1 MNNYI
6 FSQDPLLFQRPTQ
19 QPLDDERLRIQLEQ
33 AMQQYQNL
41 QQPPQKPQKDYLGEL
56 DDMIKNLDENTSELL
71 LNDTEYVTLNA
82 AVQQIIQEELMK
94 SVRWK
99 INSNPD
105 AIQKIDRLKEIIYS
119 TSKEIEM
126 EEKRNMIE
134 LNDYIKNYS
143 NITFDEYKRLK
154 AGPQKNIES

>member
-6 FSQDPLLFQRPTQ
+6 FSQDPLLFQRPMQ
-19 QPLDDERLRIQLEQ
+19 QSLDDGHLRLQLEQ

-41 QQPPQKPQKDYLGEL
+41 QQPPQTAPKDVLGEL
-56 DDMIKNLDENTSELL
+56 DNMIKGLDESIAQSLL
-71 LNDTEYVTLNA
+71 EDEEYININNHIQGL
-82 AVQQIIQEELMK
+82 IQEELMK

-105 AIQKIDRLKEIIYS
+105 AVQKIERLKVIIKNA
-119 TSKEIEM
+119 SKEKEA
-126 EEKRNMIE
+126 EEKRSLAE

-143 NITFDEYKRLK
+143 SLTFDEYRRLK
-154 AGPQKNIES
+154 GEV

>member
-6 FSQDPLLFQRPTQ
+6 FSQDPLLFQRPIQ
-19 QPLDDERLRIQLEQ
+19 QPLDDGHLRLQLEQ

-41 QQPPQKPQKDYLGEL
+41 QQPPQTPPKDVLGEL
-56 DDMIKNLDENTSELL
+56 DNMIKGLDESIAQSLL
-71 LNDTEYVTLNA
+71 EDEEYININNHIQGL
-82 AVQQIIQEELMK
+82 IQEELMK

-105 AIQKIDRLKEIIYS
+105 AVQKIERLKVIIKNA
-119 TSKEIEM
+119 SKEKEA
-126 EEKRNMIE
+126 EEKRSLAE

-143 NITFDEYKRLK
+143 SLTFDEYRRLK
-154 AGPQKNIES
+154 GEV